1 MHKTSKIDFFSVD
14 IPSSS
19 DLEIILK
26 DLHSLAADSEKRNEE
41 INDDWIRLAR
51 GNVSGDGYLG
61 DMMRISMAPAGF
73 RANLAG
79 EIVPVNLNKDEGMA
93 ACAAC
98 YYDFESSILVLQR
111 NSKAVTSSQLSRYF
125 QQIADLDG
133 EVEIVPISRPI
144 DIMKMKS
151 LPVIRK
157 IHIVSAVVDAMTT
170 MEDIDDH
177 TRQLIL
183 AAAQAESPAIE
194 LVMKSARAKQATL
207 NPAVAAQTVESWL
220 KIHGYLSDEE
230 HEVVK
235 KIVVTGKSETGT
247 TAEFDLLKDRMFTPM
262 SYEWVPDDE
271 ALWKTRSEKIQQ
283 AWDLNKADLK
293 RTLAARATE
302 QD

>member
-1 MHKTSKIDFFSVD
+1 MHKTTKIDFFSVD
-14 IPSSS
+14 ITSSS

-26 DLHSLAADSEKRNEE
+26 NLHALPAYSGKRNEE

-51 GNVSGDGYLG
+51 GKLSGDGYLG

-93 ACAAC
+93 ECSAF

-125 QQIADLDG
+125 QRIADVDG
-133 EVEIVPISRPI
+133 DVEIQPISRPT

-157 IHIVSAVVDAMTT
+157 IHVVSSVVDAMTT
-170 MEDIDDH
+170 MEDIDAN
-177 TRQLIL
+177 TRQIIL
-183 AAAQAESPAIE
+183 TAAQAESPAIE
-194 LVMKSARAKQATL
+194 FVMKSARKKGATL
-207 NPAVAAQTVESWL
+207 NQAVAAEAGESWL
-220 KIHGYLSDEE
+220 KIHEYLSDDED
-230 HEVVK
+230 EVVK

-247 TAEFDLLKDRMFTPM
+247 TTEFDLLKDRMFTLM
-262 SYEWVPDDE
+262 SYEWVPDDAE
-271 ALWKTRSEKIQQ
+271 LWKTRSDKIQQ

-293 RTLAARATE
+293 RTLAAKNE
-302 QD
+302 D